1 MLGPGAVRSSR
12 AMQGYSRHT
21 GASEDVEFPEGPRF
35 LRCRSA
41 LTPQVKSRQA
51 VASCPERPF
60 PPPPVHRGEPTPA
73 DEPGRRAAAKLLTR
87 DEARRIAA
95 NIAKLSE
102 LLSKPQTSI
111 DPLPL

>member
-21 GASEDVEFPEGPRF
+21 RASEDVEFPEGPRF
-35 LRCRSA
+35 YDCRCRQCRSA
-41 LTPQVKSRQA
+41 LTPQVKSPQA

-95 NIAKLSE
+95 NIAKLQE
-102 LLSKPQTSI
+102 LLRKP
-111 DPLPL
+111 